1 MAVTLI
7 VLGNKEELNGVFAVS
22 KSNVI
27 SAYVPLTLPLNKLGI
42 DNFKVS
48 ICQRFK
54 TYFTCRTTFVAQT
67 GTAWLSVG

>member
-27 SAYVPLTLPLNKLGI
+27 SAYVPLTLSLNKLGI

-48 ICQRFK
+48 KVFIAGK
-54 TYFTCRTTFVAQT
+54 LVAEN
-67 GTAWLSVG
+67 GRYLRRVE